1 MSHVPEGEMLPLLL
15 AGVTLG
21 AICEGEAP
29 AEGRPQA
36 RSMVSDSMQPPPA
49 LAWLTRL
56 WFGVCY
62 SNQPWILSTLPQALV
77 LPPYSTMEARRAVG
91 LRP

>member
-1 MSHVPEGEMLPLLL
+1 MSHVPEGETLPLLL

-49 LAWLTRL
+49 LA
-56 WFGVCY
+56 
-62 SNQPWILSTLPQALV
+62 
-77 LPPYSTMEARRAVG
+77 
-91 LRP
+91 